1 MDSKDQIYARLQ
13 RSNNL
18 PSLPQVLLKLI
29 ETCDKDDMHLSELSQ
44 IIIKDP
50 SISSRV
56 LNLVNSAYFGLNN
69 TFLNLDQA
77 VVYLGADTIKN
88 ISITASVQQVFSKLR
103 KNDQFSMS
111 RFWWGSFTSAI
122 YAKRIAR
129 QIAYANVEEAYLAG
143 LLHDLG
149 ELLLWMNFAK
159 ECATVQTLVESKA
172 AHQCRAEEEQ
182 IGINHCEAGAWLV
195 RQWKLNSFI
204 ADTVL
209 YHHASLEQVKGA
221 FPLVKLV
228 YLAEQCCQVRNG
240 DYEAVYDAGDEL
252 LGLRVEQID
261 EIRAGVEEEIKEVAE
276 SLDIKVKPPAESSDE
291 QSSEPTEHDF
301 NLLHQVKNYSLLNG
315 FLENLVQAESRD
327 AIFKAIE
334 QALNIL
340 FDFETIFFF
349 LHDFEQ
355 QKLYGCGSTLNRYAD
370 QLQNLALPAE
380 EGTSLLVKSMLER
393 QSITS
398 LRDANLHLDSLADSQ
413 LLDAVGGKGML
424 YVPMVAK
431 NRSVGVIVIGL
442 PDSPGNDLA
451 SQSESELL
459 QLLANQAAISL
470 YLDEVKRKQAEEIQA
485 ARLDAASMAAAKVVH
500 EVNNPLGIIRNYL
513 KILEMKLPEKDSLIS
528 ELTILDEEIN
538 RISTIIQQL
547 DNFSTPVKPCF
558 ELTDINS
565 LLSDLL
571 SILSKSVFYSSRLQ
585 IHFTPDPDL
594 PAILTDEGAIKQ
606 IVINLIKNAE
616 EAMADGGN
624 VYIKTSSS
632 YTNEFAK
639 TQEIGENCDYI
650 ELTIRDD
657 GPGLPEAI
665 LSQSFEPFTSTK
677 GKGHSGLGLSI
688 VHSLVTELKGSVKC
702 SSDKEEGTLFTI
714 ILPIK
719 QSPVC

>member
-13 RSNNL
+13 RSKNL
-18 PSLPQVLLKLI
+18 PSLPQVLLKVI

-69 TFLNLDQA
+69 TFSSLDQA
-77 VVYLGADTIKN
+77 VVYLGAETIKN

-103 KNDQFSMS
+103 KIEQFSMS
-111 RFWWGSFTSAI
+111 RFWWVSFTSAI

-149 ELLLWMNFAK
+149 ELLLWMNFSE
-159 ECATVQTLVESKA
+159 ECEMVQTLVESKA
-172 AHQCRAEEEQ
+172 ANQCRAEEEQ

-209 YHHASLEQVKGA
+209 YHHSSLEQVKGA

-228 YLAEQCCQVRNG
+228 YLAEKCCQVR
-240 DYEAVYDAGDEL
+240 DDDFEAVYDAGDEL
-252 LGLRVEQID
+252 FGLRAEQVD

-276 SLDIKVKPPAESSDE
+276 SLDIKVKSPSVRSDE
-291 QSSEPTEHDF
+291 QEVEPTEHDF

-315 FLENLVQAESRD
+315 FLENLVQAESRN

-340 FDFETIFFF
+340 FDVETIFFF

-355 QKLYGCGSTLNRYAD
+355 QKLYGCSSTLNRYAD
-370 QLQNLALPAE
+370 QLQNLALSAE
-380 EGTSLLVKSMLER
+380 QGTSLLVKSMLER
-393 QSITS
+393 HSITS
-398 LRDANLHLDSLADSQ
+398 LQDADQHLDSLADSQ

-442 PDSPGNDLA
+442 SDSPGNDLA
-451 SQSESELL
+451 TKSESELL

-470 YLDEVKRKQAEEIQA
+470 YLDEVKRKQAEAIQA
-485 ARLDAASMAAAKVVH
+485 ARLDTASMAAAKVVH

-513 KILEMKLPEKDSLIS
+513 KILEMKLPEKDSLTN
-528 ELTILDEEIN
+528 ELTILDEEIS
-538 RISTIIQQL
+538 RISTIMQKL
-547 DNFSTPVKPCF
+547 DTFSTPVKFCF
-558 ELTDINS
+558 ELTDMNS

-571 SILSKSVFYSSRLQ
+571 SIFSKSVFYSSRLQ
-585 IHFTPDPDL
+585 VHFTPDPDL
-594 PAILTDEGAIKQ
+594 PAIMTDEGAIKQ
-606 IVINLIKNAE
+606 IVINLIKNAA
-616 EAMADGGN
+616 EAMDDGGN
-624 VYIKTSSS
+624 VYVKTSSS
-632 YTNEFAK
+632 YTDELTKIRK
-639 TQEIGENCDYI
+639 TGENNDYI
-650 ELTIRDD
+650 ELTLRDD
-657 GPGLPEAI
+657 GPGLPETI
-665 LSQSFEPFTSTK
+665 QSQLFEPFTSTK

-688 VHSLVTELKGSVKC
+688 VSSLVTELKGAVKC
-702 SSDKEEGTLFTI
+702 TSEKENGTFFTI
-714 ILPIK
+714 TLPIN
-719 QSPVC
+719 QSLVG